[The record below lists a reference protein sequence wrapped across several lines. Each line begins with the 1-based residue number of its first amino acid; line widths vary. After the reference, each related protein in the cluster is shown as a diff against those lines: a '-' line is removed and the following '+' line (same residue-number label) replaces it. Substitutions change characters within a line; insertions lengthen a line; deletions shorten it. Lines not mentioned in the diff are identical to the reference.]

1 MLRLLLSM
9 RLFWLILKRIVFTT
23 METKS
28 PYFSP
33 KKTRNFTK
41 KQGLTLLQKLSKPD
55 KIVESNTS
63 GRLSGRVDK
72 ANLAASSDASQITA
86 IKSGKGR
93 AKNIRMDVPSGVKT
107 SVKKEHATES
117 RPLQPVSEKTPEK
130 KLLDVKQQVAV
141 KVESHDTNDSDQP
154 ETETSVGKIK
164 IKIELNE
171 DDTMPM
177 SAVQKTP
184 IKQEPIEYDSLN
196 KREHENDTEG
206 TVASGKEIK
215 WEPENWRQMMENI
228 REMRKANPAPV
239 DTMGCDQFSQDTES
253 MYPERIKRYH
263 CLVSLVLS
271 SQTKDQANHECML
284 RLKKHGLTPE
294 SIVATESATL
304 EKLIYPVGFYKNKTK
319 FLKQISQILIDQYA
333 GDIPNNIEDLLKLPG
348 VGKKMAHLC
357 MRSAWNV
364 VTGIGVDTHVH
375 RIANWLKWVPKETKT
390 PEETRVAL
398 EKWLPYELWD
408 EVNHLLVGFGQ
419 TICTSRFP
427 RCNDCQNASICPARG
442 KQKIRST
449 PIKKEVKQQEDLEF

>member
-1 MLRLLLSM
+1 MSV
-9 RLFWLILKRIVFTT
+9 FWSSIGRIVLTT

-41 KQGLTLLQKLSKPD
+41 NHGLSLLQKVTQASKA
-55 KIVESNTS
+55 VENTS
-63 GRLSGRVDK
+63 TGRKPGRVPKSNVEGGND
-72 ANLAASSDASQITA
+72 AAQITA
-86 IKSGKGR
+86 KKTGKGR
-93 AKNIRMDVPSGVKT
+93 ARMNIRTDVPSGAKGTENKEYCNETTSPQTINVKT
-107 SVKKEHATES
+107 LEQEPYDMKGHVDEKEIYSIKDHAERTHLSSVA
-117 RPLQPVSEKTPEK
+117 
-130 KLLDVKQQVAV
+130 D
-141 KVESHDTNDSDQP
+141 
-154 ETETSVGKIK
+154 IK
-164 IKIELNE
+164 IKVELLE
-171 DDTMPM
+171 DITMPPM
-177 SAVQKTP
+177 PVEKTP
-184 IKQEPIEYDSLN
+184 IKQEPVDIRSPI
-196 KREHENDTEG
+196 KRELEDRSESAQT
-206 TVASGKEIK
+206 SDKETK

-228 REMRKANPAPV
+228 REMRRANLAPV
-239 DTMGCDQFSQDTES
+239 DTMGCDQFAQDPENV
-253 MYPERIKRYH
+253 YPDRIKRYH

-294 SIVATESATL
+294 SIVATDSETL
-304 EKLIYPVGFYKNKTK
+304 QKLIYPVGFYKNKTK
-319 FLKQISQILIDQYA
+319 FIKEISQILIDQYA
-333 GDIPNNIEDLLKLPG
+333 GDIPNSIEGLLKLPG

-357 MRSAWNV
+357 MRSAWNI

-408 EVNHLLVGFGQ
+408 EVNHMLVGFGQ

-442 KQKIRST
+442 KQRIRST
-449 PIKKEVKQQEDLEF
+449 PVKKEIKQEDLEF